1 MAGRRTYGREFEKN
15 TDVDLPEFRYTY
27 CQTVFADTITG
38 KDGNWEYEISE
49 EYENDGKKE
58 YATLKKYLGSET
70 NVIVPATIDGLKI
83 KTLNSTFSDNTT
95 VEFVIIPEG
104 ITELYNTFTG
114 CTSLKHV
121 NLPTSITMYNA
132 AFQRSAIEEITIPKG
147 SYEWRE
153 PLSYC
158 DELRKVDV
166 LGEINHLSSPFI
178 SRCPKLESVDI
189 NVISAILGGCEA
201 IASFCDNLKVVNIS
215 AIGWGLPS
223 FSNCINLNK
232 VFIGRSYHISQ
243 LTFNAF
249 SGCINLSTV
258 TLPEKIDSIND
269 SFCYCYKLKDIYYAG
284 SECQWKGID
293 IVSDA
298 SQGDKLNQATIH
310 FMKKS
315 VHEFSDWTITI
326 PATALT
332 AGMKERT
339 CTVCGEK
346 QTSVIKK
353 LTPKLKLGKTSVKL
367 AKTKSVFLKIA
378 FAKGDKITCKAVT
391 IKKGKTV
398 TLKPVVKPALTDDK
412 LTFKSADK
420 KIASVTAKGVVI
432 GKKKGTTT
440 ITVKSGKKSVKVTV
454 TVK

>member
-1 MAGRRTYGREFEKN
+1 M
-15 TDVDLPEFRYTY
+15 
-27 CQTVFADTITG
+27 
-38 KDGNWEYEISE
+38 
-49 EYENDGKKE
+49 
-58 YATLKKYLGSET
+58 
-70 NVIVPATIDGLKI
+70 
-83 KTLNSTFSDNTT
+83 
-95 VEFVIIPEG
+95 
-104 ITELYNTFTG
+104 
-114 CTSLKHV
+114 
-121 NLPTSITMYNA
+121 
-132 AFQRSAIEEITIPKG
+132 
-147 SYEWRE
+147 
-153 PLSYC
+153 
-158 DELRKVDV
+158 
-166 LGEINHLSSPFI
+166 
-178 SRCPKLESVDI
+178 
-189 NVISAILGGCEA
+189 
-201 IASFCDNLKVVNIS
+201 
-215 AIGWGLPS
+215 
-223 FSNCINLNK
+223 
-232 VFIGRSYHISQ
+232 
-243 LTFNAF
+243 
-249 SGCINLSTV
+249 
-258 TLPEKIDSIND
+258 
-269 SFCYCYKLKDIYYAG
+269 KDIYYAG

-378 FAKGDKITCKAVT
+378 FAKGDKITVKSSNEKIATAAYIAKTNKLKIAARKTPGTATITVTTKTRKKAVVKVTVPEVKTTKITCKAVT

-420 KIASVTAKGVVI
+420 KIASVTAKGVVK